1 MNIKRAKE
9 EIEHTVKAYLAKD
22 ALGEYAIPAIRQR
35 PILLMGPPGIGKTQ
49 VMEQVARE
57 CGVALVAY
65 TITHHT
71 RQSAVGLPFI
81 RQRHYGDKD
90 VSVTEYT
97 MSEIIA
103 SIYAKMEATGLSE
116 GILFIDEI
124 NCVSET
130 LAPTMLQFLQCKTFG
145 NQAVPAGWVI
155 VAAGNPPEYNK
166 SVRDFDIVTLDRV
179 RRMDIEPDLPVW
191 KDYAR
196 AAHIHSAILSYLELH
211 PQNFYQINADVD
223 GTQFVTARGWEDLS
237 NLLDTYEALG
247 LQADEELIREYIQH
261 PKIAEDFSAY
271 LDLYYKYRDDYGV
284 EEILAGQAKP
294 AVFAR
299 LLQAPFDE
307 RLSLVSLLLAGLDTR
322 FAASLQADAVADACY
337 AFLRETKKALATLPE
352 DIPDGSAELFSQQIK
367 DYETETQQKRD
378 AGLLGKAELTNRLQ
392 VQAALHQWE
401 GELRRANAVGTQEAF
416 DLLRGQFRV
425 LADQR
430 ETTQK
435 TAAAA
440 LEAAFDFM
448 EQAFAESQE
457 MVVFVTELTVNP
469 ASHQFLTENGC
480 ERYFKYNKDLLL
492 DHRKAALQQELAAV
506 AVGTHV
512 NAQYTVAFFNLA
524 NYSSTGAI
532 TEENAGVTIGPVHN
546 TAQSFRTDN
555 QNLVIQTALNHLAC
569 YSKAVNK
576 TAAACSQVKRSCVF
590 STQTSLYQAGSGR
603 ENIVGGSSAYNNEIQ
618 LFRSNAGVLQCFYS
632 SIVRQIGGCFF
643 RSSDVTLLDAGA
655 LSNPFVTGLNNF
667 LHVCIS
673 DNLLRNIMS

>member
-237 NLLDTYEALG
+237 NL
-247 LQADEELIREYIQH
+247 QADEDLIREYIQH

-307 RLSLVSLLLAGLDTR
+307 RLSLVSLLLAGLNTR
-322 FAASLQADAVADACY
+322 FAASRQADAVADACY
-337 AFLRETKKALATLPE
+337 AFLRETKKALATLP
-352 DIPDGSAELFSQQIK
+352 DDLPDGSAELFSQQIA
-367 DYETETQQKRD
+367 DYDAETQHQRD
-378 AGLLGKAELTNRLQ
+378 AGLLSHDALTTRLQ
-392 VQAALHQWE
+392 VQAVLRRWE
-401 GELRRANAVGTQEAF
+401 GELRRANAAGTQEAF
-416 DLLRGQFRV
+416 ELLRGQFQT
-425 LADQR
+425 LADDR
-430 ETTQK
+430 EKAQQ
-435 TAAAA
+435 TASAA

-469 ASHQFLTENGC
+469 VSHAFLTENGC
-480 ERYFKYNKDLLL
+480 ERYFQYNKDLLL
-492 DHRKAALQQELAAV
+492 DHRKAALQQELAAEQRR
-506 AVGTHV
+506 H
-512 NAQYTVAFFNLA
+512 
-524 NYSSTGAI
+524 
-532 TEENAGVTIGPVHN
+532 
-546 TAQSFRTDN
+546 
-555 QNLVIQTALNHLAC
+555 
-569 YSKAVNK
+569 
-576 TAAACSQVKRSCVF
+576 
-590 STQTSLYQAGSGR
+590 
-603 ENIVGGSSAYNNEIQ
+603 GG
-618 LFRSNAGVLQCFYS
+618 
-632 SIVRQIGGCFF
+632 
-643 RSSDVTLLDAGA
+643 
-655 LSNPFVTGLNNF
+655 
-667 LHVCIS
+667 
-673 DNLLRNIMS
+673 M

>member
-81 RQRHYGDKD
+81 RQRNYGGKD

-211 PQNFYQINADVD
+211 PQNFYQINADVAEVNRQLDTENAEWAAIGADIARKQKELEEQRKQNNVQLPPTGDGWLWPLPASNLKLTSAFGYRMHPVDHVPNSHTGIDVAASTGVPIYAARGGQVIMSEYGAGANWSYGNFVVIDHGD
-223 GTQFVTARGWEDLS
+223 GTT
-237 NLLDTYEALG
+237 T
-247 LQADEELIREYIQH
+247 
-261 PKIAEDFSAY
+261 
-271 LDLYYKYRDDYGV
+271 LYAHMSSRAV
-284 EEILAGQAKP
+284 SEGQM
-294 AVFAR
+294 
-299 LLQAPFDE
+299 
-307 RLSLVSLLLAGLDTR
+307 VSQGQT
-322 FAASLQADAVADACY
+322 
-337 AFLRETKKALATLPE
+337 
-352 DIPDGSAELFSQQIK
+352 IG
-367 DYETETQQKRD
+367 
-378 AGLLGKAELTNRLQ
+378 
-392 VQAALHQWE
+392 
-401 GELRRANAVGTQEAF
+401 AVGDTGNTSGPHLHYEV
-416 DLLRGQFRV
+416 RRNGQ
-425 LADQR
+425 
-430 ETTQK
+430 
-435 TAAAA
+435 
-440 LEAAFDFM
+440 
-448 EQAFAESQE
+448 
-457 MVVFVTELTVNP
+457 
-469 ASHQFLTENGC
+469 
-480 ERYFKYNKDLLL
+480 
-492 DHRKAALQQELAAV
+492 
-506 AVGTHV
+506 
-512 NAQYTVAFFNLA
+512 
-524 NYSSTGAI
+524 
-532 TEENAGVTIGPVHN
+532 
-546 TAQSFRTDN
+546 RTDPEAYYP
-555 QNLVIQTALNHLAC
+555 NLPFI
-569 YSKAVNK
+569 
-576 TAAACSQVKRSCVF
+576 R
-590 STQTSLYQAGSGR
+590 
-603 ENIVGGSSAYNNEIQ
+603 AYNW
-618 LFRSNAGVLQCFYS
+618 
-632 SIVRQIGGCFF
+632 
-643 RSSDVTLLDAGA
+643 
-655 LSNPFVTGLNNF
+655 
-667 LHVCIS
+667 
-673 DNLLRNIMS
+673 

>member
-1 MNIKRAKE
+1 MDIQRAKE
-9 EIEHTVKAYLAKD
+9 EIKRAVQAYLATD
-22 ALGEYAIPAIRQR
+22 DIGRPLIPPVRQR
-35 PILLMGPPGIGKTQ
+35 PILLMGPPGVGKTQ
-49 VMEQVARE
+49 IMEQIAQE
-57 CGVALVAY
+57 CDIALVAY

-81 RQRHYGDKD
+81 RERNYGGKTR
-90 VSVTEYT
+90 SVTEYT

-103 SIYAKMEATGLSE
+103 SVYAAMERTGKRN

-237 NLLDTYEALG
+237 NLLDTYEQLG
-247 LQADEELIREYIQH
+247 LQADEDLIKEYIQH

-307 RLSLVSLLLAGLDTR
+307 RLSLVSLILAGLNTR
-322 FAASLQADAVADACY
+322 FNASRQADAVADACY
-337 AFLRETKKALATLPE
+337 AFLRETKKALATLP
-352 DIPDGSAELFSQQIK
+352 DDVPDGSAELFSQQIA
-367 DYETETQQKRD
+367 DYDAETQRQRE
-378 AGLLGKAELTNRLQ
+378 AGLLSRDGLNTRLQ
-392 VQAALHQWE
+392 VQAVLRRWE
-401 GELRRANAVGTQEAF
+401 GELRRANAAGTQEAF
-416 DLLRGQFRV
+416 ELLRGQFQT
-425 LADQR
+425 LADDR
-430 ETTQK
+430 EKAQQ
-435 TAAAA
+435 TASAA

-469 ASHQFLTENGC
+469 VSHAFLTENGC
-480 ERYFKYNKDLLL
+480 ERYFQYNKDLLL
-492 DHRKAALQQELAAV
+492 DHRKAALQQELAAEQRRH
-506 AVGTHV
+506 G
-512 NAQYTVAFFNLA
+512 
-524 NYSSTGAI
+524 
-532 TEENAGVTIGPVHN
+532 GV
-546 TAQSFRTDN
+546 
-555 QNLVIQTALNHLAC
+555 
-569 YSKAVNK
+569 
-576 TAAACSQVKRSCVF
+576 
-590 STQTSLYQAGSGR
+590 
-603 ENIVGGSSAYNNEIQ
+603 
-618 LFRSNAGVLQCFYS
+618 
-632 SIVRQIGGCFF
+632 
-643 RSSDVTLLDAGA
+643 
-655 LSNPFVTGLNNF
+655 
-667 LHVCIS
+667 
-673 DNLLRNIMS
+673 

>member
-1 MNIKRAKE
+1 MDIQRAKE
-9 EIEHTVKAYLAKD
+9 EIKQTVRAYLACD
-22 ALGEYAIPAIRQR
+22 DTGAPLIPPVRQR
-35 PILLMGPPGIGKTQ
+35 PILLMGPPGVGKTQ
-49 VMEQVARE
+49 IMEQIAQE
-57 CGVALVAY
+57 CGIALVAY

-81 RQRHYGDKD
+81 RQRNYGGKD

-103 SIYAKMEATGLSE
+103 SIYAKMEATGLAE

-196 AAHIHSAILSYLELH
+196 TAHIHSAILSYLELH

-237 NLLDTYEALG
+237 NLLDTYETLG
-247 LQADEELIREYIQH
+247 LQADEDLIREYIQH

-307 RLSLVSLLLAGLDTR
+307 RLSLVSLILAGLNTR
-322 FAASLQADAVADACY
+322 FAASRQADAVADSCY
-337 AFLRETKKALATLPE
+337 AFLRETKKALATVPD
-352 DIPDGSAELFSQQIK
+352 DIPDGPAELFHQQIV
-367 DYETETQQKRD
+367 DFDTETQQKRE
-378 AGLLGKAELTNRLQ
+378 AGLLSKDALTTRLQ
-392 VQAALHQWE
+392 VLAVLRGWE
-401 GELRRANAVGTQEAF
+401 GELRRASAAGTQEAF
-416 DLLRGQFRV
+416 DLLRTQFQS
-425 LADQR
+425 LANDR
-430 ETTQK
+430 EKAQQ
-435 TAAAA
+435 AASTA

-469 ASHQFLTENGC
+469 ASHAFLTENGC
-480 ERYFKYNKDLLL
+480 ERYFQYNKDLLL
-492 DHRKAALQQELAAV
+492 DHRKAALQQELAAEQRRH
-506 AVGTHV
+506 G
-512 NAQYTVAFFNLA
+512 
-524 NYSSTGAI
+524 
-532 TEENAGVTIGPVHN
+532 GV
-546 TAQSFRTDN
+546 
-555 QNLVIQTALNHLAC
+555 
-569 YSKAVNK
+569 
-576 TAAACSQVKRSCVF
+576 
-590 STQTSLYQAGSGR
+590 
-603 ENIVGGSSAYNNEIQ
+603 
-618 LFRSNAGVLQCFYS
+618 
-632 SIVRQIGGCFF
+632 
-643 RSSDVTLLDAGA
+643 
-655 LSNPFVTGLNNF
+655 
-667 LHVCIS
+667 
-673 DNLLRNIMS
+673 

>member
-211 PQNFYQINADVD
+211 PQINADVD

-322 FAASLQADAVADACY
+322 FTASLQADAVADACY
-337 AFLRETKKALATLPE
+337 AFLRETKKALAALPE

-367 DYETETQQKRD
+367 DYEAETQQKRD

-401 GELRRANAVGTQEAF
+401 GELRRANAAGTQEAF
-416 DLLRGQFRV
+416 DLLRGQFRA

-492 DHRKAALQQELAAV
+492 DHRKAALQQELAAEQRRH
-506 AVGTHV
+506 G
-512 NAQYTVAFFNLA
+512 
-524 NYSSTGAI
+524 
-532 TEENAGVTIGPVHN
+532 GV
-546 TAQSFRTDN
+546 
-555 QNLVIQTALNHLAC
+555 
-569 YSKAVNK
+569 
-576 TAAACSQVKRSCVF
+576 
-590 STQTSLYQAGSGR
+590 
-603 ENIVGGSSAYNNEIQ
+603 
-618 LFRSNAGVLQCFYS
+618 
-632 SIVRQIGGCFF
+632 
-643 RSSDVTLLDAGA
+643 
-655 LSNPFVTGLNNF
+655 
-667 LHVCIS
+667 
-673 DNLLRNIMS
+673 

>member
-49 VMEQVARE
+49 VMEQAARE

-81 RQRHYGDKD
+81 RQRSYGGRD

-103 SIYAKMEATGLSE
+103 SVYAKMEATGLKE

-237 NLLDTYEALG
+237 NLLNTYESLG
-247 LQADEELIREYIQH
+247 LQADEELIRQYIQH
-261 PKIAEDFSAY
+261 QKIAEDFSAY

-284 EEILAGQAKP
+284 EDILAGQAKP
-294 AVFAR
+294 AAFAR

-307 RLSLVSLLLAGLDTR
+307 KLSLVSLILSGLETR
-322 FAASLQADAVADACY
+322 FSASRRADAAADSCY
-337 AFLRETKKALATLPE
+337 AFLRETKKAFAEMP
-352 DIPDGSAELFSQQIK
+352 AELAQEPNCWAQLFDQMIA
-367 DYETETQQKRD
+367 DYEAETQKELLHAAAPDADAAFKVLRTQFGTLSDARD
-378 AGLLGKAELTNRLQ
+378 
-392 VQAALHQWE
+392 
-401 GELRRANAVGTQEAF
+401 
-416 DLLRGQFRV
+416 
-425 LADQR
+425 
-430 ETTQK
+430 
-435 TAAAA
+435 TAQQTASAA

-457 MVVFVTELTVNP
+457 MVVFVTELTLSP
-469 ASHQFLTENGC
+469 AAHAFIAENGC
-480 ERYFKYNKDLLL
+480 ERYFQYNKDLLL
-492 DHRKAALQQELAAV
+492 DHRKAALNQELEAEQRRH
-506 AVGTHV
+506 GM
-512 NAQYTVAFFNLA
+512 L
-524 NYSSTGAI
+524 
-532 TEENAGVTIGPVHN
+532 
-546 TAQSFRTDN
+546 
-555 QNLVIQTALNHLAC
+555 
-569 YSKAVNK
+569 
-576 TAAACSQVKRSCVF
+576 
-590 STQTSLYQAGSGR
+590 
-603 ENIVGGSSAYNNEIQ
+603 
-618 LFRSNAGVLQCFYS
+618 
-632 SIVRQIGGCFF
+632 
-643 RSSDVTLLDAGA
+643 
-655 LSNPFVTGLNNF
+655 
-667 LHVCIS
+667 
-673 DNLLRNIMS
+673 